1 MPRRLTDGT
10 SLVGKTFGKW
20 LVVEAGHTLLM
31 SDGSNASAVKAR
43 CECGLEK
50 TIKLSQLKRGETEG
64 CRYCRSGTK
73 THGRSK
79 TSEYRTWEAMIRR
92 CYVPHAT
99 GYKDYGGRGVTV
111 CDRWNPK
118 RGGSFENFY
127 ADMGPRPSKDHQ
139 LDKDIIDGNLVY
151 GPSTAKWVHRHEN
164 AKRKRNAVWVQWK
177 GSKVR
182 LADLADE
189 TGIPV
194 KKLWARIK
202 TYGLS
207 VEEAVSRG

>member
-1 MPRRLTDGT
+1 
-10 SLVGKTFGKW
+10 
-20 LVVEAGHTLLM
+20 
-31 SDGSNASAVKAR
+31 
-43 CECGLEK
+43 
-50 TIKLSQLKRGETEG
+50 
-64 CRYCRSGTK
+64 
-73 THGRSK
+73 
-79 TSEYRTWEAMIRR
+79 MIRR

-99 GYKDYGGRGVTV
+99 AYKDYGGRGVTV

-151 GPSTAKWVHRHEN
+151 GPSTAKWVHRYEN
-164 AKRKRNAVWVQWK
+164 AKRKRNAVWVDWK
-177 GSKVR
+177 GERVR

-189 TGIPV
+189 VGIPV